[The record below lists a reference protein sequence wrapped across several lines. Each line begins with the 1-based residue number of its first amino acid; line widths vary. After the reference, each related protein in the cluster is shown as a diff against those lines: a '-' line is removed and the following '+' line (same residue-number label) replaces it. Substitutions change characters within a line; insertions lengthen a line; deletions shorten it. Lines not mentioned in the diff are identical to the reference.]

1 MMLTLVT
8 GGTGFVGSHVTRQLL
23 AKGHSVRL
31 LVRDPDKASQFY
43 RQFDQGMPELF
54 QGDVTDSTSVV
65 EALEGCDA
73 VVHAAAGTPISV
85 PSKEQLFAV
94 NVGGTKNVI
103 GAAVGA
109 GLKSIVYV
117 SSVTAIFNTDASQ
130 VTADAPVVSS
140 NMPYGQSKVAAEEY
154 VRSLQ
159 DQGAP
164 IATVYP
170 GGIIGPD
177 DPGFSDA
184 FKALH
189 HRINNGF
196 RIFGGGGM
204 QHIDVRDLATF
215 MVCLLEDG
223 SAGRFL
229 LPGPYCRWTEL
240 ADIIE
245 RVSGAR
251 LERIP
256 ASGWKLRLVG
266 RLLDIIRLFKKVDTP
281 ISAEMMRY
289 ATLWPRIENTGE
301 LARRG
306 IVLRSTE
313 ETFADSLQWMLSA
326 GYLKPEQV
334 PKLKQ

>member
-1 MMLTLVT
+1 
-8 GGTGFVGSHVTRQLL
+8 
-23 AKGHSVRL
+23 
-31 LVRDPDKASQFY
+31 
-43 RQFDQGMPELF
+43 
-54 QGDVTDSTSVV
+54 
-65 EALEGCDA
+65 
-73 VVHAAAGTPISV
+73 
-85 PSKEQLFAV
+85 
-94 NVGGTKNVI
+94 
-103 GAAVGA
+103 
-109 GLKSIVYV
+109 
-117 SSVTAIFNTDASQ
+117 
-130 VTADAPVVSS
+130 
-140 NMPYGQSKVAAEEY
+140 MPYGQSKVAAEQY
-154 VRSLQ
+154 VRTLQ

-177 DPGFSDA
+177 DPGFSDT

-196 RIFGGGGM
+196 RIFGDGGM
-204 QHIDVRDLATF
+204 QHIDVRDLAEF
-215 MVCLLEDG
+215 MVSLLEEG

-229 LPGPYCRWTEL
+229 LPGPYCRWTDL

-256 ASGWKLRLVG
+256 ASGWKLRLIG
-266 RLLDIIRLFKKVDTP
+266 RLLDVVRLFKKVDTP

-289 ATLWPRIENTGE
+289 ATQWPKIDNTEE

-306 IVLRSTE
+306 MVLRTIE
-313 ETFADSLQWMLSA
+313 QTFTDSLQWMLSA

-334 PKLKQ
+334 PKLNQ

>member
-1 MMLTLVT
+1 MLILVT

-23 AKGHSVRL
+23 AKGHCVRL
-31 LVRDPDKASQFY
+31 LVRNPDRARQLYS
-43 RQFDQGMPELF
+43 QFDQAMLDFF
-54 QGDVTDSTSVV
+54 QGDVTDAVSVRK
-65 EALEGCDA
+65 ALDSCDA

-85 PSKEQLFAV
+85 PSREQLFEV
-94 NVGGTKNVI
+94 NIGGTKNVI
-103 GAAVGA
+103 GAAVAA

-117 SSVTAIFNTDASQ
+117 SSITAIFNTDASK

-140 NMPYGQSKVAAEEY
+140 KMPYGQSKVEAEDI

-159 DQGAP
+159 SQGAP
-164 IATVYP
+164 ISTVYP

-196 RIFGGGGM
+196 RVFGNGGM
-204 QHIDVRDLATF
+204 QHIDVRDLAAF
-215 MVCLLEDG
+215 MVSLLEEG
-223 SAGRFL
+223 STGRFL
-229 LPGPYCRWTEL
+229 LPGPYCRWTDL

-245 RVSGAR
+245 SVSGAR

-256 ASGWKLRLVG
+256 ASGWKLRLIG
-266 RLLDIIRLFKKVDTP
+266 YLLDIVRHFKKVDTP

-289 ATLWPRIENTGE
+289 ATLWPNIENTRE

-306 IVLRSTE
+306 IVLRTPE
-313 ETFADSLQWMLSA
+313 KTFADSLQWMLSA
-326 GYLKPEQV
+326 GYLNPDQV